1 MAQTGPSGRS
11 EPIVLPA
18 RTGGDAVLS
27 LSGLTASEA
36 RDLGAGFAAIDP
48 WAQYPYPASALETFF
63 ATQEPSAPR
72 LGIRSGQSLSGAIG
86 IRYDWFHG
94 PYVQFLG
101 LLPGYQAHGLG
112 SRILDWLERD
122 ALDHGARNL
131 WVAASDFNAAAIR
144 FYERHGVGR
153 VAGLDGLVRDNKT
166 EVLMRKRLLE

>member
-1 MAQTGPSGRS
+1 MAQTGPSGRI
-11 EPIVLPA
+11 EPIVLA
-18 RTGGDAVLS
+18 AHAGGDAVLS
-27 LSGLTASEA
+27 LSGLTACEA

-101 LLPGYQAHGLG
+101 LLPGCQARGTG
-112 SRILDWLERD
+112 SRILGWLELDARD
-122 ALDHGARNL
+122 RGARNL
-131 WVAASDFNAAAIR
+131 WVAASDFNSGAIR
-144 FYERHGVGR
+144 FYERHGFAR
-153 VAGLDGLVRDNKT
+153 VADLDGLVRDGKT
-166 EVLMRKRLLE
+166 EVLFRKRL